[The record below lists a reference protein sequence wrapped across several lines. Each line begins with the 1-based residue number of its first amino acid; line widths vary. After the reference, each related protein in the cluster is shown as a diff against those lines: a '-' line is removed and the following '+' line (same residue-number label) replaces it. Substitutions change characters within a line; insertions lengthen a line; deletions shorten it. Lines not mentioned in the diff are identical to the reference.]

1 MTVKDLL
8 RTASASVI
16 LVPTTNEN
24 KKYEWSKD
32 GQTFEFVKYGFDAEY
47 DDIGQLRIYETKEI
61 VKVSDIEDKEVTS
74 IFCNE
79 YTSISFHI
87 KDDFRVEEEK
97 LLVSYINATEAASR
111 YELIASISFKEE
123 MDFRVKDTD
132 KLFNYFPDEDTM
144 NYLAK
149 IDGVSSSSLFFP
161 VFEIEEKEDY
171 YLIKDTGCMSQYKEY
186 NDILPGK
193 ISKENFDE
201 HKVTSAVVDQ
211 ANSTIAVLIEI
222 SKDEITPIPKEDVT
236 TDKQTCSD
244 PMVLPISLIRNIKS
258 LCPDVKLFKYADG
271 KKNTD
276 DLRYEYL
283 WDEKTRTYRTDP
295 LKMLTCHIDLEDN
308 VHIISNSYIAIMG
321 DNTVVDKLTPSG
333 TGIRAWTTEGLI
345 TTVDEVV
352 DIEKYV
358 TRELELDDDLYF
370 KERNILLEHFENIFG
385 YEVLMSVVVD
395 EKASILPGIIKST
408 KFKYDN
414 DKEMNYFETKD
425 GERIYFDIDDCL
437 ITKIRLDGYYS
448 GDVSIHTWIEVDITD
463 LEEWIDN
470 TTQH

>member
-79 YTSISFHI
+79 YSSISFHI

-97 LLVSYINATEAASR
+97 LLVSYINATEVASR

-132 KLFNYFPDEDTM
+132 KLLNYFPDEDTM

-149 IDGVSSSSLFFP
+149 IDGISSSLFYP

-171 YLIKDTGCMSQYKEY
+171 YLIKDTNSVSQYKEF
-186 NDILPGK
+186 DILLPGK

-201 HKVTSAVVDQ
+201 HKVVSAVVDQ
-211 ANSTIAVLIEI
+211 VNSTIAVLIEI

-236 TDKQTCSD
+236 TDKQTYSD
-244 PMVLPISLIRNIKS
+244 DHMVLPISLIRNIKP
-258 LCPDVKLFKYADG
+258 LYPDVKLFKYADG

-276 DLRYEYL
+276 DLRYEYI

-308 VHIISNSYIAIMG
+308 VHIISNSYVAIMG

-345 TTVDEVV
+345 STVDEV
-352 DIEKYV
+352 DIEKYA
-358 TRELELDDDLYF
+358 TKELELDDDLYF
-370 KERNILLEHFENIFG
+370 KERSILLEHFENIFG

-395 EKASILPGIIKST
+395 EKASILPDIIKST

-425 GERIYFDIDDCL
+425 GGRIYFYIDDCL

-448 GDVSIHTWIEVDITD
+448 GDVSIHAWIEVDITD